1 MEISAISGWEGT
13 GLGFVGFLRTYHPS
27 AGVHFDDAKWT
38 PLRWVSG
45 SRRPLRRPRRSGG
58 IEHLGNIHFVNMVR
72 AEHREI
78 IGVLV
83 FNEVHVLENGVGG
96 AHIPIPPVRICA
108 GTGSMYWPRQSG

>member
-1 MEISAISGWEGT
+1 LEGT
-13 GLGFVGFLRTYHPS
+13 GLGFFRFFFEPYHPS
-27 AGVHFDDAKWT
+27 AGVHFDDAEMDGLFDGFLDRGDRCDG
-38 PLRWVSG
+38 PDV
-45 SRRPLRRPRRSGG
+45 PVE

-108 GTGSMYWPRQSG
+108 GTGSMYWPASG